1 MIITKSKEDKNMI
14 RKPIRNTTSPKQ
26 TKPRVFDALINTDDG
41 EIFLEVKNAKQT
53 EVIRLVDVLSQIE
66 EAKRAAEVGS
76 KS

>member
-1 MIITKSKEDKNMI
+1 MI

-66 EAKRAAEVGS
+66 EAKRSAEAGT

>member
-1 MIITKSKEDKNMI
+1 MI

-76 KS
+76 KN

>member
-1 MIITKSKEDKNMI
+1 MINTKSKEDKNMI

-66 EAKRAAEVGS
+66 EAKRKAASGS
-76 KS
+76 

>member
-1 MIITKSKEDKNMI
+1 MI

-26 TKPRVFDALINTDDG
+26 NKPRVFDALINTDDG

-66 EAKRAAEVGS
+66 EAKRAAEAGI

>member
-1 MIITKSKEDKNMI
+1 MI

-66 EAKRAAEVGS
+66 EAKRAAEAGI

>member
-1 MIITKSKEDKNMI
+1 MI

-41 EIFLEVKNAKQT
+41 EVFLEVKNAKQT

>member
-41 EIFLEVKNAKQT
+41 EVFLEVKNAKQT

>member
-1 MIITKSKEDKNMI
+1 MI

-66 EAKRAAEVGS
+66 EAKRKAASGS
-76 KS
+76 

>member
-1 MIITKSKEDKNMI
+1 MI

-66 EAKRAAEVGS
+66 EAKRAAEGGI

>member
-1 MIITKSKEDKNMI
+1 MMITKSKEDKNMI

-41 EIFLEVKNAKQT
+41 EVFLEVKNAKQT

-66 EAKRAAEVGS
+66 EAKRSAEAGI

>member
-1 MIITKSKEDKNMI
+1 MI

-76 KS
+76 EN

>member
-66 EAKRAAEVGS
+66 EAKRAAEAGI

>member
-1 MIITKSKEDKNMI
+1 MI

>member
-1 MIITKSKEDKNMI
+1 MI

-41 EIFLEVKNAKQT
+41 EVFLEVKNAKQT

-66 EAKRAAEVGS
+66 EAKRAAKAGT

>member
-1 MIITKSKEDKNMI
+1 MI
-14 RKPIRNTTSPKQ
+14 RKPIRNPTRPTQTT
-26 TKPRVFDALINTDDG
+26 PRVFDALNNTDDG

-66 EAKRAAEVGS
+66 EAKRAAEAGI

>member
-1 MIITKSKEDKNMI
+1 MI

-41 EIFLEVKNAKQT
+41 EVFLEVKNAKQT

-66 EAKRAAEVGS
+66 EAKRSAEAGI

>member
-1 MIITKSKEDKNMI
+1 MI

-26 TKPRVFDALINTDDG
+26 TTPRVFDALINTDDG
-41 EIFLEVKNAKQT
+41 EVFLEVKNAKQT

-66 EAKRAAEVGS
+66 EAKRSAEAGI